1 LKNEKRQKR
10 MNQAREDYDK
20 RWNELLDRGDRN
32 ASPVTK
38 GEGLKFEH
46 IPWPIHWARSQSK
59 RHSTTIGLDDLTA
72 EAISTFLL
80 LSEESTFSATESKE
94 QTKKQR
100 KEKLRETMLR
110 FHPDKF
116 EGRVMNKVA
125 ESDKEMVR
133 EAVGIV
139 VRVVGGLMGE
149 G

>member
-1 LKNEKRQKR
+1 

-32 ASPVTK
+32 ASP

-125 ESDKEMVR
+125 ESDKEMVK